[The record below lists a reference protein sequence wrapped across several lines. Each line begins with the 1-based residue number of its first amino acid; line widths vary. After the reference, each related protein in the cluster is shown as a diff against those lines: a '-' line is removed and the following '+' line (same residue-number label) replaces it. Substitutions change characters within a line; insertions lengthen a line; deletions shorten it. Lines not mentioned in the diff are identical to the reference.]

1 MEVIDILKGEYDMND
16 KLKEL
21 LDEKI
26 EAELNALDTF
36 SPETEEHYRVVEN
49 VVKLYKLASDNAKA
63 EMEDREKREQHEG
76 QSVVEYVKLGAE
88 IAGIILPLMF
98 YGYWMSKGFEF
109 EKTGSF
115 TSTTFRNLFMR
126 FKPVK

>member
-26 EAELNALDTF
+26 EAELNALDAF
-36 SPETEEHYRVVEN
+36 SPETEEHYHVVEN
-49 VVKLYKLASDNAKA
+49 VVKLYKLKSDDTK
-63 EMEDREKREQHEG
+63 
-76 QSVVEYVKLGAE
+76 VERYVKLGAE
-88 IAGIILPLMF
+88 IAGIILPLVF

-126 FKPVK
+126 FKPTK